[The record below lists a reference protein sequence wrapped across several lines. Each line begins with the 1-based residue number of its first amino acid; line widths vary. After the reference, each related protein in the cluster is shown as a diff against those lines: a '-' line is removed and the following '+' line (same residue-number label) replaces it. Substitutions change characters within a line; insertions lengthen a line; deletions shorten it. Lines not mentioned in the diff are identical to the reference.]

1 MPENVLARGGPV
13 RLINPRPCP
22 GRPGCPPEKER
33 RDMQQAR
40 PAPWRRWSRG
50 DLRRFG
56 LYSFAAGYAAGFV
69 AFAILWG
76 LAT

>member
-1 MPENVLARGGPV
+1 MNS
-13 RLINPRPCP
+13 
-22 GRPGCPPEKER
+22 
-33 RDMQQAR
+33 QAR
-40 PAPWRRWSRG
+40 PAPWRRWSRW